1 MWEVKVTEPGA
12 PVGSQAPRSVRGG
25 KFRSPGGILSLS
37 AKGELCAHRFVE
49 RQECLFTLN

>member
-12 PVGSQAPRSVRGG
+12 PVGRQALRSVRGG
-25 KFRSPGGILSLS
+25 KFRSPGGILSVS

-49 RQECLFTLN
+49 R